1 MAEGDI
7 TDESGNLLGGK
18 RAAMQFA
25 HNKVRLAHQFRQS
38 CRSRMIRRRA
48 SMVLFRIDNQE
59 YCMVPP
65 PPPENYIF
73 TTLVV
78 RRYLS

>member
-25 HNKVRLAHQFRQS
+25 HNKVRSLS
-38 CRSRMIRRRA
+38 VPVVVSSRCV
-48 SMVLFRIDNQE
+48 SMVFFRTENQV
-59 YCMVPP
+59 YV
-65 PPPENYIF
+65 
-73 TTLVV
+73 
-78 RRYLS
+78 